1 MVQVRVL
8 HSDVGKVDEGRLQLL
23 ASIVA
28 FLVQVTPPGPGKHRY
43 AVHAWV
49 SQVSHLHDG

>member
-1 MVQVRVL
+1 ML

-28 FLVQVTPPGPGKHRY
+28 FLVQVSP
-43 AVHAWV
+43 
-49 SQVSHLHDG
+49 

>member
-1 MVQVRVL
+1 MRIL

-28 FLVQVTPPGPGKHRY
+28 FLVQVL
-43 AVHAWV
+43 
-49 SQVSHLHDG
+49 HLLLIHNSFYS